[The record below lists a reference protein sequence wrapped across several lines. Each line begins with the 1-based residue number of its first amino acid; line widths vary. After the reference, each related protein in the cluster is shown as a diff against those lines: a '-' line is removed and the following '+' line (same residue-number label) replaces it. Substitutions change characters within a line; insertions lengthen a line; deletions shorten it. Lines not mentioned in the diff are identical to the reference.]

1 MNKISTYHIGILGD
15 MDATETATKIKKG
28 KISSQE
34 AVTCAIERAKASD
47 GVINAI
53 VNHDYTKAIET
64 SRQPHS
70 GIFAGV
76 PTFIKDLNDVQG
88 LPTLKGSSAF
98 KVKPAKKNDKIVDQ
112 ILSITGSVILG
123 KSSTSEFGLL
133 PCGETLQH
141 GETRNPWNTDHSTGG
156 SSAGAC
162 ALVAA
167 GVVPFA
173 HASDGGG
180 SIRVPA
186 SCCGLV
192 GLKPSRGRNII
203 SMTQLVPLDITQ
215 DGIVSRT
222 VRDTAAYMAGLEQY
236 HKNPDLLPIG
246 QVLHAGK
253 KRLRIAMF
261 TKSSTGVDSHS
272 DVTDAVL
279 QTGKLCEQLG
289 HEVSYIGNPFEHKI
303 TRDFMIYWSFLSF
316 AAMLNEYVTVG
327 LSFNHF
333 KTAKFTKQLGGFFP
347 LLSVRAATSIRNLKN
362 HTNDYNQ
369 LFEKYDV
376 LLSPTLSH
384 PAPPIGHFGTEV
396 DTIDVIMKLN
406 SYINFTTTQN
416 ITGAPA
422 ISLPMGLSRDG
433 LPVGVQFAAMKG
445 EERKLL
451 ELAFELEASKG
462 FLTIPDLQKETVNV
476 K

>member
-15 MDATETATKIKKG
+15 MDASETAMKIKAG
-28 KISSQE
+28 EISSQE
-34 AVTCAIERAKASD
+34 AVACAIERAKASD

-53 VNHDYTKAIET
+53 VNHDYPKAIET
-64 SRQPHS
+64 SRQPHT
-70 GIFAGV
+70 GTFAGV

-98 KVKPAKKNDKIVDQ
+98 KVLPAKKNDKIVDQ

-246 QVLHAGK
+246 QVRHAGK
-253 KRLRIAMF
+253 KRLRIALF
-261 TKSSTGVDSHS
+261 TKSATGVESHS
-272 DVTDAVL
+272 DVTDTVL

-327 LSFNHF
+327 FSFNHF

-422 ISLPMGLSRDG
+422 ISLPLGLSRDG
-433 LPVGVQFAAMKG
+433 LPVGVQFAAMSG
-445 EERKLL
+445 QERILL
-451 ELAFELEASKG
+451 ELAYEMEEAKRFTCLANVPYSK
-462 FLTIPDLQKETVNV
+462 
-476 K
+476 